1 MVQIVGNQPPP
12 CDPLTRQEPDGVVRD
27 LAAGQVEA
35 GEAGEV
41 AADGEHELVRGQV
54 REVEAGQA
62 GQPGQRGDQQLGQ
75 LAAAGVLPVLG
86 QAVPQPVADYRF
98 NS

>member
-1 MVQIVGNQPPP
+1 MKISNPGSI
-12 CDPLTRQEPDGVVRD
+12 CGSLTGQEPDGVVRD
-27 LAAGQVEA
+27 PAARYIEA

-75 LAAAGVLPVLG
+75 LAAAGDLPVLG